1 MLKIVSYGDLT
12 FAPDYTAGFAPGQEW
27 GLPAVQAHVTE
38 REQAWPVVAGIRR
51 QSAALNL
58 IVRIAGS
65 DKRALR
71 DALLR
76 ALSPENETPQPLII
90 SDPDGNDPRY
100 VLAVPEM
107 VTPVNTGKTAS
118 VDVFAVQLRVHGD
131 VRWRSTAE
139 STDVWNITG
148 SGQTRAVVNSGTEV
162 AFPIFRFSP
171 TEAKSG
177 SYAYRRWVAVLWKS
191 QNAASYYP
199 LRLDLDTATL
209 VAAGK
214 MQADGDDLRLMVDGV
229 ERDRWLAD
237 MNTAATKIW
246 VDLSFQPTVSMTLRV
261 GIPASGTIASVEVNE
276 DITQLPQTGIL
287 LIDSEAF
294 IYTQKY
300 DSDRKLTGITRAAR
314 GTAEAAHTASTSVHW
329 IQHDTWLLYG
339 NSGVAAPTTNDSR
352 KPAFSLSDSSNTSW
366 VYTEFND
373 QSGARAGGWMRW
385 GNITTTGNGGVYTA
399 TQRALS
405 SDDFTVIG
413 AWLASQQGNAYGWY
427 LSNPCGMVNVTWSNG
442 YKRRAGA
449 DFLVHCMHWVRGASW
464 WSWHYNPAAP
474 TAAATWE
481 TWSYSGSAF
490 AVSDIIALAAY
501 FYAQDIEAGSVTV
514 TLNSS
519 ETPTVSVGSELGA
532 YYLDCILENQT
543 TGESVRVTATL
554 ALGQEMEVN
563 CDLRTVTLVTDGSR
577 MLSALSLLGTPRTNW
592 MTLASGNNLLQFTD
606 VGTTGVTLTTEF
618 EPRWF

>member
-1 MLKIVSYGDLT
+1 MLKVVSFGDLT
-12 FAPDYTAGFAPGQEW
+12 FAPDYAAGFAPGQEW
-27 GLPAVQAHVTE
+27 GLPAVQARVTQ
-38 REQAWPVVAGIRR
+38 REQAWPVVAGVQR
-51 QSAALNL
+51 QGATLNL
-58 IVRIAGS
+58 IVRLAGS
-65 DKRALR
+65 DKRTLR
-71 DALLR
+71 DALLQ
-76 ALSPENETPQPLII
+76 AFSPESETPQQLII
-90 SDPDGNDPRY
+90 SDTDDSDPRY
-100 VLAVPEM
+100 VLAVPEI
-107 VTPVNTGKTAS
+107 VTPVSAGKTAS
-118 VDVFAVQLRVHGD
+118 TDAFAVQLRVHGD
-131 VRWRSTAE
+131 VRWRSTAQ
-139 STDVWNITG
+139 STDTWNITA
-148 SGQTRAVVNSGTEV
+148 SGQTRAITNSGTES
-162 AFPIFRFSP
+162 AFPILRLKP
-171 TEAKSG
+171 TSTKTG
-177 SYAYRRWVAVLWKS
+177 GYAYQRWVAVLWRS
-191 QNAASYYP
+191 ENAASYYP
-199 LRLDLDTATL
+199 TRLDLDTATL
-209 VAAGK
+209 ITAGK
-214 MQADGDDLRLMVDGV
+214 MQADGDDLRVSVDGT
-229 ERDRWLAD
+229 ERDRWLTD
-237 MNTAATKIW
+237 INTATTKIW
-246 VDLSFQPTVSMTLRV
+246 VNLSFQPAVSMTLKTA
-261 GIPASGTIASVEVNE
+261 IPSSGTIASIEVNE
-276 DITQLPQTGIL
+276 SITDMPQSGIL
-287 LIDSEAF
+287 LVDSEAF
-294 IYTQKY
+294 VYSAK
-300 DSDRKLTGITRAAR
+300 SDTEQEFTGVTRAAK
-314 GTAEAAHTASTSVHW
+314 GTSSAAHSVGTTVYW
-329 IQHDTWLLYG
+329 VQHDIWLMYG
-339 NSGVAAPTTNDSR
+339 NSGASAPTTDDLR
-352 KPAFSLSDSSNTSW
+352 KPAFSLSGSSNTSW

-373 QSGARAGGWMRW
+373 QSGARAGGWARW
-385 GNITTTGNGGVYTA
+385 GNIAATGSGGVYTA
-399 TQRALS
+399 TQRTLS
-405 SDDFTVIG
+405 SGDFTVIG